1 MVILISVMI
10 VVMGLYIVVLAYD
23 IKEIKKQIEDLSYE
37 LLDNEKRIGDVD
49 HRNMIN
55 KQLINWLYDE
65 VAKKKTKTKKEG
77 KTKNDNKR

>member
-10 VVMGLYIVVLAYD
+10 VLIGLYIVVLAYD
-23 IKEIKKQIEDLSYE
+23 IKEIKKQIDELSFE

-55 KQLINWLYDE
+55 EQLINWLCDE
-65 VAKKKTKTKKEG
+65 VAKKKAKTKKEG
-77 KTKNDNKR
+77 KTKNDNK